1 MLECVILF
9 LGRWYQLIIT
19 TDNIISISE
28 VNKNFTKVT
37 KIIAEKGAAVI
48 LKNNAPKYLVIEFDR
63 IEDKEKEKN
72 LSKVTENLI
81 KNGKKAFKK
90 LVK

>member
-1 MLECVILF
+1 M
-9 LGRWYQLIIT
+9 IIA

-48 LKNNAPKYLVIEFDR
+48 LKNNMPKYLVIEFDR
-63 IEDKEKEKN
+63 IEDKEKDKN
-72 LSKVTENLI
+72 LSKVTESLI
-81 KNGKKAFKK
+81 KKGKKAFKK
-90 LVK
+90 LVR

>member
-1 MLECVILF
+1 MLEYVILF

-48 LKNNAPKYLVIEFDR
+48 LKNNAP
-63 IEDKEKEKN
+63 
-72 LSKVTENLI
+72 
-81 KNGKKAFKK
+81 NGP
-90 LVK
+90 